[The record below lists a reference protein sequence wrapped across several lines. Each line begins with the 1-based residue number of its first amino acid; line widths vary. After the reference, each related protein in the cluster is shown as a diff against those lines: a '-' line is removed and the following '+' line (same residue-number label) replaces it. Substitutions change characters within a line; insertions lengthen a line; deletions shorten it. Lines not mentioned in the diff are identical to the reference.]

1 MKKFIFICILSLHF
15 AAAALA
21 EPNYEADISVDITAA
36 TVTEAK
42 QQAMSKAVRDG
53 ISTIVQN
60 ISTAESAEEIN
71 KLNDNQLQHFI
82 DGIMVLMEKSSDV
95 RYIADL
101 RITVNEDILKAYMAE
116 NNMPLI
122 IGDDLTVYIAP
133 LLEKAD
139 GTLDMWSNENIWRQ
153 AFLNR
158 KDIQK
163 GNINIRLLEKNLG
176 NITAVETN
184 RIYDMA
190 DGEYN
195 ELAAFNRADGIYVLK
210 YSLKDNKVYIK
221 AFPDREINE
230 IALADETPEQT
241 INRILPFIKDI
252 QKEKSAQE
260 QTPITNE
267 KIDVV
272 YTYEKLS
279 DWISLKHLLENSPQ
293 VNNVAIASMGNGKVR
308 FNFMFNGTFEK
319 LQAQLGQRGYNLISK
334 GEYYVIN

>member
-1 MKKFIFICILSLHF
+1 MKKFILMCILSLLY
-15 AAAALA
+15 ATSATA
-21 EPNYEADISVDITAA
+21 EPSYEADISVDITAN

-53 ISTIVQN
+53 ISEILQN
-60 ISTAESAEEIN
+60 ISTTKSVEEMN

-82 DGIMVLMEKSSDV
+82 AGVMVLMEKSSDI

-101 RITVNEDILKAYMAE
+101 RITVNEDILKTYMEE

-122 IGDDLTVYIAP
+122 IGDELNIYIAP
-133 LLEKAD
+133 LLEKTD
-139 GTLDMWSNENIWRQ
+139 GSLDLWSNENIWRQ

-163 GNINIRLLEKNLG
+163 ANINIRLLEKNLG

-184 RIYDMA
+184 RFFDMTE
-190 DGEYN
+190 GEYN
-195 ELAAFNRADGIYVLK
+195 ELASFNHADNIYVLK

-221 AFPDREINE
+221 SFPEREINE
-230 IALADETPEQT
+230 IAIENETPEKT
-241 INRILPFIKDI
+241 INKVLPFIKDT
-252 QKEKSAQE
+252 QKEKLVQQQLP
-260 QTPITNE
+260 QTEE

-272 YTYEKLS
+272 YTYAKLS

-293 VNNVAIASMGNGKVR
+293 VDNVAIASMGNSKVH
-308 FNFMFNGTFEK
+308 FSFIFNGSIEK
-319 LQAQLGQRGYNLISK
+319 LQSQLAQRGYNLSSQ